1 MNDHHHILYA
11 YLNQFLDVL
20 IKVQQFEYFLLNN
33 NDLMVFVYIYL
44 LHLHLHHDQVIVE

>member
-11 YLNQFLDVL
+11 YLNQVFDFL
-20 IKVQQFEYFLLNN
+20 IKVQRFEYFLLNN

-44 LHLHLHHDQVIVE
+44 LHLYLHHDQVIVE